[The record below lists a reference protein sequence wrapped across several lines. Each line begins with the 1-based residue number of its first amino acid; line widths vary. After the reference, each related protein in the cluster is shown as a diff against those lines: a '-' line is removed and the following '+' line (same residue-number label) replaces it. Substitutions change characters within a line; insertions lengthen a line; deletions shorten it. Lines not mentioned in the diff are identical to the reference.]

1 MQDPSADS
9 ARYEEV
15 TDEKSAD
22 GLLLVILIFVFGL
35 MPIADDADDSG
46 LKGFV
51 ESSLNLLHFVL
62 SDQLPTL
69 LLREFLV
76 VPGFVDLLHLDDP
89 AHRGIDRDDQL
100 LDLLLK
106 PRFET

>member
-1 MQDPSADS
+1 MQDPSTNR

-15 TDEKSAD
+15 TDEKPPE
-22 GLLLVILIFVFGL
+22 GLLVVILIFFFGL
-35 MPIADDADDSG
+35 IPVADDTDDGG

-51 ESSLNLLHFVL
+51 ESGLDLLHFVL

-76 VPGFVDLLHLDDP
+76 VPGFVDLLHFSDRSR
-89 AHRGIDRDDQL
+89 RGIDRDDQL
-100 LDLLLK
+100 HFLPR